1 MSVVKPELACLARQ
15 LNELSWEELV
25 EMAVQLGM
33 DFKEVRKIEPVNRRL
48 NTMSIWL
55 DSDSEASWQKVVKA
69 LRHIERTG
77 LALQLEAKY
86 CRTDGSEKGSGTTS
100 MSPSSQLIFEL
111 YCYISILSCTA
122 SAANN
127 FADDQEVKSKP
138 FPQPKPSG

>member
-86 CRTDGSEKGSGTTS
+86 CRTDGSEKGSGTT
-100 MSPSSQLIFEL
+100 
-111 YCYISILSCTA
+111 T

>member
-1 MSVVKPELACLARQ
+1 MSVVKPELACLARE
-15 LNELSWEELV
+15 LNGLTWEELV

-33 DFKEVRKIEPVNRRL
+33 DFKEVKKIESTNRRL

-69 LRHIERTG
+69 LRYIKLHA
-77 LALQLEAKY
+77 LAQELEEKY
-86 CRTDGSEKGSGTTS
+86 CRTEGSEKGSRTTC
-100 MSPSSQLIFEL
+100 MSPFSQLIFEL
-111 YCYISILSCTA
+111 YCYVSILSCTA

-138 FPQPKPSG
+138 FPQSKPSG